1 MGDPP
6 GKYTKNFH
14 KCRSKRQIRS
24 WSGSREIRVY
34 GMVGDH
40 KRPHS
45 TRQARLEKRQKIRHS
60 FGIWIGLNRVWKY
73 FCGLVDNNYMY
84 MYMNAYDISSMIVLA
99 DTCPNDQSQ
108 PKRARSAGY
117 SGEFQSGPSQ
127 QQVS

>member
-1 MGDPP
+1 
-6 GKYTKNFH
+6 
-14 KCRSKRQIRS
+14 
-24 WSGSREIRVY
+24 
-34 GMVGDH
+34 MVGDH

-99 DTCPNDQSQ
+99 DTCVLTTGASPRGPDQLVILESFRVGRLSSQ
-108 PKRARSAGY
+108 CRDI
-117 SGEFQSGPSQ
+117 
-127 QQVS
+127 